1 MNFATWAI
9 RQPIPPIVLFLLL
22 TFAGLYGFKQLNIQ
36 DMPDMEFPAVTVTAN
51 QQGASAAQLET
62 EVTRKI
68 ENAVSSIDGIEQM
81 TSTVNEGSSTTMIM
95 FKLEVDIF
103 EAMNDV
109 RAAVA
114 NIRADLPTEIDEP
127 IVSKVNAA
135 GMPIQTF
142 TVSSDT
148 MDEEALSW
156 FVDNTVSRALTA
168 QSGVAAVSRL
178 GGVTREVRVELDP
191 AQIAAQQISVSDVS
205 RQLRRAQQQMS
216 GGRAEI
222 GAGRQSLRTMAIV
235 GNVAELGAVDIALP
249 GGKHVR
255 LDEIATVRDTVADRG
270 QIALLN
276 GKPVVAFQIQRSRD
290 SNAVAVAQRVLQAVE
305 DLGEANPSV
314 KFDLVNNFVANIEAE
329 YHASM
334 VMLWEG
340 SLLAVLVVWIFLRD
354 WRATLV
360 SAAALP
366 LSVIP
371 TFAAMYFMD
380 FSLNVITLVALSLVI
395 GLLVDD
401 TIVEVENIVRHLR
414 MGKTPFQAAIDAATE
429 IGLAVVATSMTLVA
443 VFLPT
448 AFMTG
453 MAGVVFKQFGWTAV
467 VAVIASLAVAR
478 LITPMLAARI
488 MVRHVEVERPEG
500 WLMRTYMRFAALA
513 LRYRR
518 TTMIAAT
525 AFFAVSVVMLSFLPQ
540 GFVPS
545 ADSSRTQVSLE
556 LAPGTTIEETH
567 AVAELV
573 RGRIEETPEV
583 EAVFTT
589 IGASAGGGFSSR
601 GGGQFS
607 VGDLR
612 KANLA
617 VTLVHANQR
626 ERSQRDIEV
635 EFRERLQQI
644 PGARFTVGYGG
655 TGEKVQLNLTGEDPL
670 VLQEAAQKVMADLR
684 QVPGLGNISSTAS
697 LLRPEIIITPNF
709 ARAAELGVN
718 ASAIGETVQVAT
730 AGDYTQALAK
740 LNLPERQVNIRVQL
754 PLEARRDLQTL
765 KELRIVGAR
774 GLVPLSSVATVTVG
788 SGPAQI
794 SRYDRSRNV
803 QIDAELGSLQL
814 GEATKIVD
822 AMPSLK
828 SLPPGVRKVEIGDAQ
843 RMREMFGAFG
853 MAMLTGI
860 FCVFMVLVL
869 LFKDFMQPVTIL
881 AALPLSIGGAV
892 IALMIAQEPFSMP
905 ATIGLL
911 MLMGIT
917 TKNSILLVEYAV
929 VAIRDYGMNET
940 EALLDACRK
949 RARPIVM
956 TTLAMAA
963 GMLPVAL
970 GLDAD
975 TSFRAPMAIVVIG
988 GLLTSTVLSLVVVPV
1003 VFTYVLR
1010 TELLFRRLLRMR
1022 KQSAFGEA
1030 QPTHGMPAGGTL
1042 ATPALHGAGD

>member
-9 RQPIPPIVLFLLL
+9 KQPIPPIVLFLLL
-22 TFAGLYGFKQLNIQ
+22 TFAGIYGFRELNIQ
-36 DMPDMEFPAVTVTAN
+36 DMPDMEFPAVTITAN

-95 FKLEVDIF
+95 FKLEKDIF

-109 RAAVA
+109 RAAVG

-127 IVSKVNAA
+127 IVNKVNAA

-142 TVSSDT
+142 TVSSDS

-156 FVDNTVSRALTA
+156 FVDNEISRTLTA
-168 QSGVAAVSRL
+168 IPGVAAVNRL

-191 AQIAAQQISVSDVS
+191 AQLAALQISVADAS

-222 GAGRQSLRTMAIV
+222 GDGRQSLRTIATV
-235 GNVAELGAVDIALP
+235 DNAAELGALDIALP

-255 LDEIATVRDTVADRG
+255 LDEIATIRDTVADRA
-270 QIALLN
+270 QIALLD
-276 GKPVVAFQIQRSRD
+276 GKAVVAFQIQRSRD
-290 SNAVAVAQRVLQAVE
+290 SNAVAVARTVVTTVDELAE
-305 DLGEANPSV
+305 THPMV

-329 YHASM
+329 YNASM
-334 VMLWEG
+334 LMLWEG
-340 SLLAVLVVWIFLRD
+340 ALLAIIVVWIFLRD

-360 SAAALP
+360 SASALP
-366 LSVIP
+366 LSIIP

-414 MGKTPFQAAIDAATE
+414 MGKTPFRAAIDAATE
-429 IGLAVVATSMTLVA
+429 IGLAVIATSMTLVA

-467 VAVIASLAVAR
+467 VAVLASLAVAR
-478 LITPMLAARI
+478 LITPMIAAR
-488 MVRHVEVERPEG
+488 VLVYHEG
-500 WLMRTYMRFAALA
+500 APDGGRILEWYMKMAALA
-513 LRYRR
+513 LRYRM
-518 TTMIAAT
+518 TTMIGAT
-525 AFFAVSVVMLSFLPQ
+525 AFFALSVVGLGFLPQ

-545 ADSSRTQVSLE
+545 ADSSRTQVSIE
-556 LAPGTTIEETH
+556 LSPGTTIEETH
-567 AVAELV
+567 QVAEQV
-573 RGRIEETPEV
+573 RALIEQSPEV
-583 EAVFTT
+583 NLVFTT
-589 IGASAGGGFSSR
+589 IGASSGGGFSSR
-601 GGGQFS
+601 GGGPGG

-617 VTLVHANQR
+617 VTLVHANDR
-626 ERSQRDIEV
+626 ERSQREV
-635 EFRERLQQI
+635 EVELRERLRSV

-655 TGEKVQLNLTGEDPL
+655 TGEKVQLNLTGEDPV
-670 VLQEAAQKVMADLR
+670 VLQQTAQAVMADLR

-697 LLRPEIIITPNF
+697 LLRPEIIIRPNF

-718 ASAIGETVQVAT
+718 ASAIGETVQIAT

-754 PLEARRDLQTL
+754 PLDSRRDLQTL
-765 KELRIVGAR
+765 KELRVPGAR
-774 GLVPLSSVATVTVG
+774 GLVPLSAVADVSVG

-794 SRYDRSRNV
+794 NRFDRSRNV
-803 QIDAELGSLQL
+803 QIDAELGGLEL
-814 GEATKIVD
+814 GEATAIVD

-828 SLPPGVRKVEIGDAQ
+828 SLPPGVKKVEIGDAQ

-853 MAMLTGI
+853 MAMITGI
-860 FCVFMVLVL
+860 VCVFLVLVL

-892 IALMIAQEPFSMP
+892 MALLIAGEPFSMP

-917 TKNSILLVEYAV
+917 TKNSILLVEYVV
-929 VAIRDYGMNET
+929 VAIRDYGMGET

-963 GMLPVAL
+963 GMAPVAL

-988 GLLTSTVLSLVVVPV
+988 GLITSTVLSLVVVPV

-1010 TELLFRRLLRMR
+1010 TELFMRRILKLRN
-1022 KQSAFGEA
+1022 QGAFGPP
-1030 QPTHGMPAGGTL
+1030 QQTHGMPGTGTAATTL
-1042 ATPALHGAGD
+1042 AD